1 MHSPKYPLFSLFVD
15 NKKADDSSYIK
26 YRVLDIIYE
35 KSFENLEQ
43 LILNDSNINDM
54 LNNNQT
60 LEIKNLAFEYYKN
73 QEQIIIIKLS
83 QNLTYEGFIEKKCS
97 NSNTDLNRNFENK
110 LFKELCLKALI
121 NPHKNYVL
129 VLENYQIGNIDNIF
143 ENIKYL
149 FESSKR
155 LGNRAE
161 LKVKL
166 KYENCDFGIPNNL
179 YILGII
185 SKCE

>member
-1 MHSPKYPLFSLFVD
+1 M
-15 NKKADDSSYIK
+15 I

-35 KSFENLEQ
+35 KLFEDLEQ

-54 LNNNQT
+54 LNINQI

-73 QEQIIIIKLS
+73 KEQIIIIKLS
-83 QNLTYEGFIEKKCS
+83 QNLTYEDFIEKKCL
-97 NSNTDLNRNFENK
+97 NSNTDLNSN
-110 LFKELCLKALI
+110 
-121 NPHKNYVL
+121 
-129 VLENYQIGNIDNIF
+129 F
-143 ENIKYL
+143 ENIKDL
-149 FESSKR
+149 FESNKDWR
-155 LGNRAE
+155 NRAE
-161 LKVKL
+161 LKVNL